1 MKIPL
6 HVLKDARTYGLNFS
20 KAGKSVKNF
29 GSESINRTKSRQ
41 RKDATRGRIGELMF
55 AEMVATQ
62 GYTIFFDEEIRYGA
76 IVGDGG
82 RDVVSYTYK
91 GETHPAPLKVDIKTT
106 SERGLWLLV
115 ETHRF
120 NADAYVLMQ
129 VSDTEANYKGF
140 AMREDFFDLEG
151 QPLYEYKAGDKLR
164 NARDTDKLLGVT
176 LDAPLQYGLPYPKL
190 RQVDLARHIFFS
202 A

>member
-62 GYTIFFDEEIRYGA
+62 GYTIF
-76 IVGDGG
+76 
-82 RDVVSYTYK
+82 
-91 GETHPAPLKVDIKTT
+91 
-106 SERGLWLLV
+106 
-115 ETHRF
+115 
-120 NADAYVLMQ
+120 LM
-129 VSDTEANYKGF
+129 K
-140 AMREDFFDLEG
+140 R
-151 QPLYEYKAGDKLR
+151 
-164 NARDTDKLLGVT
+164 
-176 LDAPLQYGLPYPKL
+176 
-190 RQVDLARHIFFS
+190 
-202 A
+202 